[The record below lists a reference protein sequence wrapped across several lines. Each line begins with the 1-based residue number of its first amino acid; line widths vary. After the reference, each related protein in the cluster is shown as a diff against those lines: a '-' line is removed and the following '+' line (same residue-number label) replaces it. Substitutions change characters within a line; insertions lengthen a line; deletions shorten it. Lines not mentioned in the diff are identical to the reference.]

1 MKKTIRKKLTRAPE
15 FQKNLQLNIK
25 PVQNTRTNIR
35 QFLRSFIPL
44 HSPEEGED
52 IDPVKQL
59 KYGQIGLDKNNSLT
73 ANSSLD
79 YVLVGQL
86 WPTRVGSK
94 DVFSYTKIS
103 LPSLRPGT
111 LLGTRKV

>member
-1 MKKTIRKKLTRAPE
+1 KRERQIFQRIFILLSNLSATLGHVYVNFYVLLYLFILIRREKPL
-15 FQKNLQLNIK
+15 NLF
-25 PVQNTRTNIR
+25 PPIR
-35 QFLRSFIPL
+35 VWPFMF
-44 HSPEEGED
+44 
-52 IDPVKQL
+52 K
-59 KYGQIGLDKNNSLT
+59 KNNPLID
-73 ANSSLD
+73 NPSSD